1 MNVLLVIAPIGADA
15 TLIEE
20 PINEMA
26 TQFGQPLRGN
36 GETAAIISMWWR
48 LGGSNSIV
56 GRYSEFCFIK
66 IIITFFFVNNFI
78 FIASNILFMLD
89 MILRKTPIFCN
100 MSKC

>member
-1 MNVLLVIAPIGADA
+1 MDVLLVVAPIGADA

-48 LGGSNSIV
+48 LGGSDSIV
-56 GRYSEFCFIK
+56 GRYSDFFFIK
-66 IIITFFFVNNFI
+66 IIITFFFVNNLI
-78 FIASNILFMLD
+78 FKANNILFMFD
-89 MILRKTPIFCN
+89 MILRKHQIFCN